1 MCPDIVSG
9 LILEAASLGETRPV
23 EPFDLGED
31 IVLCTLDSIRL
42 SVKSNLET
50 NYLWNTGETDTAIL
64 VTTSGKYSLTATT
77 GDCEYSDTINVFLSE
92 SNPFG
97 PFADTTLCY
106 GDIFMF
112 SLDPSFSILWEDNET
127 SNDREISKEGRYRFT
142 ASRSDCSWTDSFDV
156 FRDDLEPFSL
166 GSDTILCDVDTLKL
180 VIPQNIN
187 PSYQIKWSD
196 GSSLNSFIVRSTG
209 KYSLT
214 STSAYCQ
221 ESDTIRVNFN
231 RDLPKSLP
239 EDTTICEQSDYTLD
253 ATQSYEATYQWVD
266 GVTTPLRNIENEGT
280 YIVEVQS
287 FCTTFIDS
295 IEIKTVN
302 CFCTAFI
309 SNAFSPNGDNLNDD
323 FGTVIDCSLN
333 SYNLTIYN
341 RWGEKIFESTD
352 VDKRWDGFYL
362 GKKVQQGSY
371 FFTLNYSTEFKTAEY
386 ESGTVTVLY

>member
-1 MCPDIVSG
+1 M
-9 LILEAASLGETRPV
+9 
-23 EPFDLGED
+23 
-31 IVLCTLDSIRL
+31 
-42 SVKSNLET
+42 
-50 NYLWNTGETDTAIL
+50 
-64 VTTSGKYSLTATT
+64 
-77 GDCEYSDTINVFLSE
+77 
-92 SNPFG
+92 
-97 PFADTTLCY
+97 
-106 GDIFMF
+106 
-112 SLDPSFSILWEDNET
+112 
-127 SNDREISKEGRYRFT
+127 
-142 ASRSDCSWTDSFDV
+142 
-156 FRDDLEPFSL
+156 
-166 GSDTILCDVDTLKL
+166 
-180 VIPQNIN
+180 
-187 PSYQIKWSD
+187 
-196 GSSLNSFIVRSTG
+196 
-209 KYSLT
+209 
-214 STSAYCQ
+214 
-221 ESDTIRVNFN
+221 
-231 RDLPKSLP
+231 P

-302 CFCTAFI
+302 FFCTAFI

-333 SYNLTIYN
+333 SYNFTIYN

-386 ESGTVTVLY
+386 ESGTATVLY